1 MPAPSARPFPP
12 AAVCRQGGAAGKSG
26 RLLGLAQPL
35 HQAAAGGGAVEGRR

>member
-12 AAVCRQGGAAGKSG
+12 AAVCRQGRGRGAG